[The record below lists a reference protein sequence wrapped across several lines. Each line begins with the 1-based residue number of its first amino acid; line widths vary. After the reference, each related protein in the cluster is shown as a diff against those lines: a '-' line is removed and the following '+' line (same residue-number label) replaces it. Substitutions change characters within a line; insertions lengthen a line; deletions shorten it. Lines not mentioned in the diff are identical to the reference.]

1 MTSIWGRDSMQR
13 RAHLRTSLV
22 FLGVLLLLTRC
33 ATNLDLMREAAQG
46 HTATVQT
53 FLAQGVDGNTID
65 RDGKTALMLA
75 AFEGHTATVHVLLA
89 NGVQVNAKD
98 REGATALML
107 AASRGHTDVVE
118 ALLAKGADV
127 NLQNSTG
134 QTALIFAVVGGHG
147 TVAKALLA
155 KGADHELKNQA
166 GQTAL
171 TLAQARGREDVF
183 KPNPQTTG
191 PVVTPMVVNAPAP
204 KISLTEPGNRQRLGC
219 LTIETSDMRLAG
231 MVTEGAGPVKLFING
246 TLVPLDLQGRFNH
259 TLRLASGDNVV
270 VLSAIDTQGRN
281 AEASFT
287 VRNTGVR
294 PSPPG
299 LEPSFGRYH
308 ALVIGNNEYEHLPK
322 LKTAVNDAQV
332 VAATLRDTYSFQVTV
347 LLNAPREDIVLALD
361 KMRTTLTEDDN
372 LLIYYAGHG
381 TLDKEADRGYW
392 LPVDAKPNTRSRWLS
407 TSEITDT
414 LKAMT
419 SKHVLVVAD
428 SCYSGTLLR
437 DAGEGISSGTDQER
451 FFLRVAQKRSR
462 TALTSGGLEP
472 VQDDG
477 GGDHH
482 SVFSQAFIST
492 LQENRGILD
501 GQQFSN
507 QIKRLV
513 VTNASQTPEYSDI
526 RSAGHDGGDFL
537 FVRKP

>member
-1 MTSIWGRDSMQR
+1 MQR

-127 NLQNSTG
+127 NLQNNTG

-155 KGADHELKNQA
+155 MGADHELKNQA

-183 KPNPQTTG
+183 KPNPQTKEPPTG
-191 PVVTPMVVNAPAP
+191 PVVTPMVANAPAP
-204 KISLTEPGNRQRLGC
+204 KISLTEPGNRQRLGG
-219 LTIETSDMRLAG
+219 LAIETSDMRLAG

-246 TLVPLDLQGRFNH
+246 TLVPLDPQGRFNH

-270 VLSAIDTQGRN
+270 VLSAIDTHGRN
-281 AEASFT
+281 TEASFA

-299 LEPSFGRYH
+299 LKPSFGRYH

-482 SVFSQAFIST
+482 SVFSQAFISI